1 MNKQSRLKVAILT
14 IALVLMSYE
23 INSAQK
29 VKQPSKKASAQT
41 VSVSSVSAEY
51 AQFKRLT
58 DSYCLAWSNSDG
70 KFKWNEIEPFYAK
83 DTNLVFFDAPLPKA
97 FIGYLEMKT
106 GAEQLQAELKNMR
119 LTPPNDLRVF
129 RRSNIVWTTATI
141 PFQMQLKSGQTI
153 EFPMR
158 QTAIWER
165 RNNAYQIVHEHN
177 SAMKEVVKH
186 KPSLSRQIAD
196 CGGLMLIFAGWR
208 CEFAEKEC

>member
-51 AQFKRLT
+51 AQFKRLI

-97 FIGYLEMKT
+97 FIGYLEMKA

-141 PFQMQLKSGQTI
+141 PFQMQLNSGQTV

-165 RNNAYQIVHEHN
+165 RNNVYQMVHEHI
-177 SAMKEVVKH
+177 SAPLQK
-186 KPSLSRQIAD
+186 
-196 CGGLMLIFAGWR
+196 
-208 CEFAEKEC
+208 